1 MKAMIFAAGLGTRL
15 RPITNS
21 RPKALVEIDGKPLLQ
36 IAIEKLKRFGYD
48 EVIVNIHHFGEQIID
63 FLKANHNFDI
73 HIEISDER
81 DLLLDTGGGLKKA
94 AWFFDDGQPFL
105 VHNVDILSGIDFN
118 MLRDAHLKSGA
129 LATLAVQ
136 NRPTSRS
143 LLLNPENCL
152 AGWRNNLTGELKLS
166 CESAEGLTPTAFS
179 GIHMV
184 SPGIFP
190 LIEEKGVFSIIDV
203 YLRLARKYNISTFN
217 HDQSFWMDLG
227 RIEHLQDIEEKI
239 KSHSVIL

>member
-36 IAIEKLKRFGYD
+36 IAIEKLKRFGYN

-105 VHNVDILSGIDFN
+105 VHNVDILSG
-118 MLRDAHLKSGA
+118 
-129 LATLAVQ
+129 
-136 NRPTSRS
+136 
-143 LLLNPENCL
+143 
-152 AGWRNNLTGELKLS
+152 
-166 CESAEGLTPTAFS
+166 
-179 GIHMV
+179 
-184 SPGIFP
+184 
-190 LIEEKGVFSIIDV
+190 
-203 YLRLARKYNISTFN
+203 
-217 HDQSFWMDLG
+217 
-227 RIEHLQDIEEKI
+227 
-239 KSHSVIL
+239 